1 LLNGNFLFS
10 FFNGGSGSF
19 LINDAKKA
27 GADIFISGDVKYH
40 DFFEAENKMV
50 IADIGHF
57 ESEQFAKELIYS
69 VINEIFS
76 NFAVLISET
85 NTNSVN
91 YL

>member
-1 LLNGNFLFS
+1 
-10 FFNGGSGSF
+10 
-19 LINDAKKA
+19 
-27 GADIFISGDVKYH
+27 
-40 DFFEAENKMV
+40 MV
-50 IADIGHF
+50 IADIGHY

-69 VINEIFS
+69 VLNENFS